1 MCRDVHSLARESE
14 RFGCAAVTVQRA
26 AVPRERRRIARS
38 AARRLRMPPV
48 RTLQCAGSD
57 RVSGLIQPGPRT
69 FIRCRQAGRQAGQQ
83 ASPQALACCGT
94 ATAGQAPAA
103 RASRTPVRP
112 SARHHRETGRA
123 TVSAGAMP
131 DSRIAGPRTMPGA
144 SCAASRQRHAVCG
157 GSAFHPRNRAPPYQ
171 AVAAT
176 VSLSSSIMRSRM
188 TNFWTLPVT
197 VIGISVTKRM

>member
-1 MCRDVHSLARESE
+1 MCRGVHSLARESE

-69 FIRCRQAGRQAGQQ
+69 FIRCRQAGRPASIPAGTRMLRHGNRGTGAGRAGIAHTCPAFGTTSPRNRQGNGFGGGDAGQ
-83 ASPQALACCGT
+83 PNC
-94 ATAGQAPAA
+94 
-103 RASRTPVRP
+103 R
-112 SARHHRETGRA
+112 
-123 TVSAGAMP
+123 
-131 DSRIAGPRTMPGA
+131 PRTMPGA